1 MTEFDSLMKLSLKYN
16 VSSKVIKNCN
26 GLVDDQIFQKRE
38 LMIPVTSNF
47 VMKETLPLTEEQ
59 EKQRIQLQRDSA
71 VRMMRE
77 HIYEKIGRQGGD
89 CEAEALFYC
98 SENNYEYIK
107 ARDAFNEDLEFEKEE
122 KKKRGSK
129 IMKGQYQRL

>member
-1 MTEFDSLMKLSLKYN
+1 
-16 VSSKVIKNCN
+16 
-26 GLVDDQIFQKRE
+26 
-38 LMIPVTSNF
+38 MIPVTENF
-47 VMKETLPLTEEQ
+47 VHKETLPLTEEQ

-71 VRMMRE
+71 VHMMRE
-77 HIYEKIGRQGGD
+77 HIYEKVGKQGGD

-107 ARDAFNEDLEFEKEE
+107 ARDAFNEDLEFELEE

-129 IMKGQYQRL
+129 IMKG